1 MEQAQIEELVNELE
15 TRVDRLRSL
24 YEQYFM
30 GIEKM
35 EPHVPKKDVERRFQ
49 TLRRE
54 QIRNTALRFRFHMT
68 LQKYNTY
75 QSYWMR
81 IMRQIEDGTYK
92 RDLNRAKAS
101 FAERRSTRPPP
112 APKEREPEHAIDIDT
127 FELEEG
133 AFPPDAPTKKVDVPS
148 MNAQKAR
155 GFEAFDEAT
164 TNLLKRQPALPAD
177 EDPTGILPLIGGD
190 KTSGDPKADAAKKAR
205 ALADPEKMRLLAA
218 QIKAKKGA
226 EAKPPVAVAAP
237 PIATKEP
244 TPPPRGMVAE
254 APPIHVARKPP
265 PLPPRAGGA
274 QAEPPRP
281 APVAT
286 AAKPPT
292 PTIATKPDPPPAPKP
307 VAKPEPPKPAVANFA
322 PKPATPN
329 DLSDARVRQIYT
341 QYVDTKRKQNE
352 STAAITYEGMA
363 KSLRESSAKLKEKH
377 AGKAVDFEVTVK
389 DGKTILKPVV
399 K

>member
-92 RDLNRAKAS
+92 RDLVRAKAV
-101 FAERRSTRPPP
+101 FGERRSTRPPP
-112 APKEREPEHAIDIDT
+112 PPPKERDDEHAVDVDT
-127 FELEEG
+127 FELDET
-133 AFPPDAPTKKVDVPS
+133 AFPADAPTRKVDVPTLHV
-148 MNAQKAR
+148 KAPA
-155 GFEAFDEAT
+155 FDAFDEAT
-164 TNLLKRQPALPAD
+164 TNLLKRRPSLSED
-177 EDPTGILPLIGGD
+177 ENPTGLLPLIGTD
-190 KTSGDPKADAAKKAR
+190 AKKAR
-205 ALADPEKMRLLAA
+205 PVADPEKMRLLAA
-218 QIKAKKGA
+218 QIKARKATETKPLDA
-226 EAKPPVAVAAP
+226 KPIEAKPSDAKPLEAKA
-237 PIATKEP
+237 P

-254 APPIHVARKPP
+254 APPIHHARKPP
-265 PLPPRAGGA
+265 PLPPA
-274 QAEPPRP
+274 RP
-281 APVAT
+281 GAT
-286 AAKPPT
+286 AT
-292 PTIATKPDPPPAPKP
+292 ATA
-307 VAKPEPPKPAVANFA
+307 AKPEPPKPAPQPIARSEP
-322 PKPATPN
+322 PKPAIANPAQNPGNPN

-352 STAAITYEGMA
+352 STAAITYEGVA
-363 KSLRESSAKLKEKH
+363 KSLRESSAKLKEKLG
-377 AGKAVDFEVTVK
+377 GKAVDFEVTVK
-389 DGKTILKPVV
+389 DGKTILRPKL